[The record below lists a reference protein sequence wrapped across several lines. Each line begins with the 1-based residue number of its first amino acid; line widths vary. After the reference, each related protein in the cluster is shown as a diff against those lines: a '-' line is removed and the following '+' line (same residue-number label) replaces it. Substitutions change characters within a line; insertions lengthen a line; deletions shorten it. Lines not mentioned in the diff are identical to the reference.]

1 MPANR
6 GNTRFGQ
13 FRFRNGVEMYIP
25 WVDEA
30 VFSLT
35 QYGGRDWSDIDVH
48 DVSST
53 QRFPIGTVLR
63 KGTRWWAYAESG
75 GTIAAARLAQGKI
88 PMAAHDALAP
98 VAASAG
104 ATSFTITLPGSGS
117 DDFTANEY
125 AGGIVYAQ
133 VNGTPGYAYEIA
145 THELGDISTSG
156 TMEVF
161 LAPGENLA
169 VALATGDDM
178 AFVKNPW
185 KEVIIMASPQT
196 ARIVGVTTAAMADDE
211 YGWLGVKGPHPILM
225 DGSTAVLAG
234 HAVRPSEDDDGAVA
248 TFEGDTAAVSDMG
261 IVGQVADI
269 GGDAEISLIDLNG
282 LGLV

>member
-1 MPANR
+1 LP
-6 GNTRFGQ
+6 
-13 FRFRNGVEMYIP
+13 
-25 WVDEA
+25 
-30 VFSLT
+30 
-35 QYGGRDWSDIDVH
+35 
-48 DVSST
+48 
-53 QRFPIGTVLR
+53 
-63 KGTRWWAYAESG
+63 
-75 GTIAAARLAQGKI
+75 
-88 PMAAHDALAP
+88 P

-117 DDFTANEY
+117 DDFVANEY

-145 THELGDISTSG
+145 THEAGDISTSG

-161 LAPGENLA
+161 LVPGENLA
-169 VALATGDDM
+169 VALSASDDM

-185 KEVIIMASPQT
+185 KEVIIMPSPQT
-196 ARIVGVTTAAMADDE
+196 ARIVGVAMAALTDGD

-248 TFEGDTAAVSDMG
+248 TFEGDAAALSDMG
-261 IVGQVADI
+261 IVGQVADV
-269 GGDAEISLIDLNG
+269 GGDAGISLIDLNG